1 MPVPK
6 IYNPSTDQW
15 EPVAIG
21 PQGEPGTNGTNG
33 QDGEAAFS
41 SFLFIGAQYNNQE
54 KLGKNGNHL

>member
-6 IYNPSTDQW
+6 IYNPETEEW

-21 PQGEPGTNGTNG
+21 PQGAPGTNG

-41 SFLFIGAQYNNQE
+41 SFLFIGA
-54 KLGKNGNHL
+54 

>member
-1 MPVPK
+1 MAVPK

-21 PQGEPGTNGTNG
+21 PQGEPGTNG

-41 SFLFIGAQYNNQE
+41 SFLFIGA
-54 KLGKNGNHL
+54 